1 VMDHGRPDQG
11 EAQTQGMGELLRQD
25 KRCLHPGDEEITVL
39 SGTLYFGH
47 GLTME
52 PEKTMTLPA
61 GSFIAEPAKS
71 WHYLLTKSEPVE
83 VEIRGIG
90 PRANIF
96 AQ

>member
-1 VMDHGRPDQG
+1 
-11 EAQTQGMGELLRQD
+11 
-25 KRCLHPGDEEITVL
+25 
-39 SGTLYFGH
+39 
-47 GLTME
+47 ME
-52 PEKTMTLPA
+52 PEKTMPLPA

-71 WHYLLTKSEPVE
+71 WHYLSTKSEPVE